1 VATVYID
8 YEARAASLKAVTD
21 TIINANK
28 QIGDS
33 AEAAAKEGADAYKA
47 MGKSMSAA
55 FSSQEVSKA
64 LNSNIANINK
74 NRDALTKL
82 TGESIKFGKAAITL
96 GGQIKQNAAET
107 LKAKE
112 ALANYQKTLQDTNKG
127 TDTTEKRTQSL
138 KGRLRELKEELSA
151 LETAGQDGTQAFQ
164 KLSIEAGKLQ
174 DQIGD
179 TQERVKVLASDTFKF
194 DAAVGA
200 VKGLAAGFAI
210 AQGAAAAFG
219 VDSEDLNKT
228 IARTQG
234 ALALLT
240 GLQEIANLVT
250 GQGATKIA
258 LQNIFMKEKI
268 VTTTAAAGA
277 TTALATAEEGAA
289 VATLATKKSL
299 DLLKIAIAGTGIGLL
314 VLALGALY
322 TIYQRNAEATK
333 RFEDAQKSAND
344 ELAKSKITIKELAD
358 KQIELD
364 EQLLVSQGKLTQ
376 SAADKNKIERE
387 GTKKSIA
394 EIRPLIVERLKLE
407 KIAEEQRQQVV
418 NAQKD
423 SDKLAGIENKNVRK
437 KYDDALRFA
446 KAQLAISDNLTAQLT
461 ADINKI
467 LQANN
472 KAAATSKGIIN
483 SEDAKQAAQDAQDAA
498 DKARDNAIKQRELNN
513 KLIEDRLKAEL
524 NGLKVLEIAN
534 GESTQNKIDQA
545 KKEAEIETANA
556 KASITNAQLRAS
568 TIELIDAQLAEKIEQ
583 INLDAT
589 TKAIE
594 SEVKLLEAKRIRGTA
609 TIEDEIAIANKT
621 FDIEKNRLQALIDA
635 NKATNADLEILTA
648 NHDKKV
654 LDIKAKGIQEEYN
667 LRVQGY
673 ELLKMLGATT
683 LEDELTL
690 IRARGEAELK
700 ANELSNA
707 TLAVKEANR
716 LSIIAKTDKQITD
729 AKVVEVN
736 KRIDLENAEAQ
747 ASLTL
752 GQATYDQRVK
762 LIEDEGQKQ
771 INLLD
776 KKLMG
781 EEEYNAAVLKINAD
795 TTAKLNAEQDA
806 RVDKA
811 FEVANAV
818 LSSFE
823 SINEISKI
831 ASEQRINDITASS
844 DAELAAINNSDQ
856 LERDKIKQREALAKR
871 TQAKINQE
879 KQKQAIKDKALAI
892 FEVGINTASAIV
904 KTGSQLG
911 YPAAIPFQ
919 IAAGLVGAAQLAAIL
934 ATPPPKFEK
943 GGEIGGKRH
952 SQGGT
957 IVEAEQGEYIVNR
970 KQTSTHRREL
980 NALNQSSDAFKKL
993 INERYVRPALMNY
1006 MLNSKSKEM
1015 GVNVNATLNSKTMES
1030 ELKGLRKDIR
1040 GNKTRFS
1047 NPIDTRYQWQ

>member
-1 VATVYID
+1 MATVYID
-8 YEARAASLKAVTD
+8 YEARAASLKGVTD

-47 MGKSMSAA
+47 MGKSMAAA

-74 NRDALTKL
+74 NRDALNKL

-112 ALANYQKTLQDTNKG
+112 ALANYQKTLGDTQKG
-127 TDTTEKRTQSL
+127 TDTTEKKTQSL
-138 KGRLRELKEELSA
+138 KGRLRELKEELAA

-164 KLSIEAGKLQ
+164 KLSVEAGKLQ

-200 VKGLAAGFAI
+200 AKGLAAGFAV

-219 VDSEDLNKT
+219 VDSEELNKT

-258 LQNIFMKEKI
+258 LQNIFMKEKV

-299 DLLKIAIAGTGIGLL
+299 DLLKIAIAGTGIGAL
-314 VLALGALY
+314 VLVLGALY
-322 TIYQRNAEATK
+322 QVYQQNAAASKKFNDLMKEQEEANKKVTETLK
-333 RFEDAQKSAND
+333 TQAKEREDLND
-344 ELAKSKITIKELAD
+344 R
-358 KQIELD
+358 
-364 EQLLVSQGKLTQ
+364 LLVAAGKLTQ
-376 SAADKNKIERE
+376 AEADKNKVTRD
-387 GTKKSIA
+387 G
-394 EIRPLIVERLKLE
+394 
-407 KIAEEQRQQVV
+407 AEELKGQLLPEITRKQKLIEQQNELNGKLFDQRQIIRELSGQYNEGAVASTLAAKDQIKALETQKAATLKALAETDTNIKNLKASASETTQASTNLIDIETAKE
-418 NAQKD
+418 NAA
-423 SDKLAGIENKNVRK
+423 KLK
-437 KYDDALRFA
+437 
-446 KAQLAISDNLTAQLT
+446 
-461 ADINKI
+461 DIN
-467 LQANN
+467 
-472 KAAATSKGIIN
+472 
-483 SEDAKQAAQDAQDAA
+483 D
-498 DKARDNAIKQRELNN
+498 

-524 NGLKVLEIAN
+524 NGLKRLEIVD

-545 KKEAEIETANA
+545 NKQAEIDKANA
-556 KASITNAQLRAS
+556 KSSIENAKLRAS
-568 TIELIDAQLAEKIEQ
+568 TIALIDAQLAESVAQ
-583 INLDAT
+583 IRLDAT
-589 TKAIE
+589 NKAIE
-594 SEVKLLEAKRIRGTA
+594 DEVKLLEAKRIRGTA
-609 TIEDEIAIANKT
+609 TIEEEIAIADKT
-621 FDIEKNRLQALIDA
+621 FTIEKNRLQALIDA

-729 AKVVEVN
+729 AKVVEAN
-736 KRIDLENAEAQ
+736 KRIDIENAEAQ

-795 TTAKLNAEQDA
+795 TTAKLNAEQQA
-806 RVDKA
+806 RVDST
-811 FEVANAV
+811 FEYLDAVANVFGEINA
-818 LSSFE
+818 LSSQLTE
-823 SINEISKI
+823 NRIAEIN
-831 ASEQRINDITASS
+831 ASS
-844 DAELAAINNSDQ
+844 EAELAAINNSNA
-856 LERDKIKQREALAKR
+856 LETEKARNRQALEKR
-871 TQAKINQE
+871 TARIIAEE
-879 KQKQAIKDKALAI
+879 KRKQAVADKALAV
-892 FEVGINTASAIV
+892 FEIGLSTARGIM
-904 KTGSQLG
+904 
-911 YPAAIPFQ
+911 AALAGPPPNPPLAALIG
-919 IAAGLVGAAQLAAIL
+919 IAGAVQLAAALSKPI
-934 ATPPPKFEK
+934 PKFEK

-952 SQGGT
+952 SEGGT
-957 IVEAEQGEYIVNR
+957 IVEAEKGEYIVNR
-970 KQTSTHRREL
+970 KQTSAHRREL

-1006 MLNSKSKEM
+1006 MLSSKSKEV

-1030 ELKGLRKDIR
+1030 ELKGLRKDLR
-1040 GNKTRFS
+1040 N
-1047 NPIDTRYQWQ
+1047 NAQPIYINQNDSRYLWHKN

>member
-1 VATVYID
+1 MAKVIIE
-8 YEARAASLKAVTD
+8 YEAQAASLKAVTD

-28 QIGDS
+28 AIGDS
-33 AEAAAKEGADAYKA
+33 AEAAAKEGSEAYKA

-55 FSSQEVSKA
+55 FSSQEVNKA

-74 NRDALTKL
+74 NRDALNKL
-82 TGESIKFGKAAITL
+82 TGESIKFGKAALTL
-96 GGQIKQNAAET
+96 GKVVKESAAET

-112 ALANYQKTLQDTNKG
+112 ALANYQKTLGDTQKG
-127 TDTTEKRTQSL
+127 TDNTEKKTQSL

-151 LETAGQDGTQAFQ
+151 LETAGQDGTAAFQ
-164 KLSIEAGKLQ
+164 KLSVEAGKLQ
-174 DQIGD
+174 DQISD

-200 VKGLAAGFAI
+200 VKGLAAGFAV
-210 AQGAAAAFG
+210 AQGAAALFG
-219 VDSEDLNKT
+219 ADSEELNKT

-258 LQNIFMKEKI
+258 LQNIFMKEKTI
-268 VTTTAAAGA
+268 TTTAAAGA
-277 TTALATAEEGAA
+277 VGTLATAEEGAA

-299 DLLKIAIAGTGIGLL
+299 DLLKVAIAGTGIGLL
-314 VLALGALY
+314 VIALGFLY
-322 TIYQRNAEATK
+322 TMYQRNAEATK

-344 ELAKSKITIKELAD
+344 ELAKSKITLKELAD
-358 KQIELD
+358 KQVDLD

-376 SAADKNKIERE
+376 STADKNKIERE
-387 GTKKSIA
+387 NSKKNIA
-394 EIRPLIVERLKLE
+394 EIKPLILERLKLE
-407 KIAEEQRQQVV
+407 KIAEDQRKQVAE
-418 NAQKD
+418 AQKD
-423 SDKLAGIENKNVRK
+423 SDKLAGVENKNVRK

-467 LQANN
+467 LNANN
-472 KAAATSKGIIN
+472 KAAATSKAIIN
-483 SEDAKQAAQDAQDAA
+483 SEDAVEAAQ
-498 DKARDNAIKQRELNN
+498 KARDNAIKQRELNN

-524 NGLKVLEIAN
+524 NGLKVIELAN
-534 GESTQNKIDQA
+534 GESLQNKIDQA
-545 KKEAEIETANA
+545 NKEAEIETANA

-568 TIELIDAQLAEKIEQ
+568 TIALIDAQLAEKIEQ

-609 TIEDEIAIANKT
+609 TIEEEIAIADKT
-621 FDIEKNRLQALIDA
+621 FTIEKNKLQALIDA
-635 NKATNADLEILTA
+635 NKATNSDLEILTA

-654 LDIKAKGIQEEYN
+654 QDIKAKGIQEEYN

-700 ANELSNA
+700 ANEQSNS

-729 AKVVEVN
+729 AKAVEAN
-736 KRIDLENAEAQ
+736 KRIDIENAEAQ
-747 ASLTL
+747 AAVTL
-752 GQATYDQRVK
+752 GTSTYEQRVK
-762 LIEDEGQKQ
+762 LIEDEGQKA

-776 KKLMG
+776 KKLLG
-781 EEEYNAAVLKINAD
+781 EKAYNAEVLKINAD
-795 TTAKLNAEQDA
+795 TTAKLNAEQEA
-806 RVDKA
+806 RVNAA
-811 FEVANAV
+811 FEYINAV
-818 LSSFE
+818 GSLFNQ
-823 SINEISKI
+823 INDLGKQQT
-831 ASEQRINDITASS
+831 EQRIADVTAASEK
-844 DAELAAINNSDQ
+844 ELEVINNSNA
-856 LERDKIKQREALAKR
+856 LETEKARQRLALEKR
-871 TQAKINQE
+871 TSRLIAEE
-879 KQKQAIKDKALAI
+879 KRKQAVADKALAVFQATI
-892 FEVGINTASAIV
+892 QVAQQVASKIANPPLAALIGIAGAI
-904 KTGSQLG
+904 
-911 YPAAIPFQ
+911 Q
-919 IAAGLVGAAQLAAIL
+919 IAAIL
-934 ATPPPKFEK
+934 AQPIPKFEK

-952 SQGGT
+952 SEGGT
-957 IVEAEQGEYIVNR
+957 IVEAEKGEYIVNR
-970 KQTSTHRREL
+970 KQTSAHRREL

-1006 MLNSKSKEM
+1006 MLSSKSKEV
-1015 GVNVNATLNSKTMES
+1015 GVNVNATLNSKTMEA

-1040 GNKTRFS
+1040 NNS
-1047 NPIDTRYQWQ
+1047 QAVYINQNDSRYLWHKN